1 MNQHWAYGLSCIPEL
16 FKSLLWSCAARE
28 AGLRQFSPVSL
39 SCVCTNFLARWLDP
53 VALVVLFVAVLRL
66 SALNCE
72 VQFMCCFT
80 DQGHRVKREIPAAM
94 QRVKLV
100 FIQGTGASLQ
110 RQLNMSL
117 AINASAEVHLLMSEL
132 IPYQSHRFFLT
143 RSWKDHE
150 HHLILQRTGGYI
162 GLQTNCFIRLNLNRK
177 WTKETLLSTRGR
189 KTVWKYL
196 KRQWRLVDVL

>member
-1 MNQHWAYGLSCIPEL
+1 MDCRVHQSFLKAYCKVVLHVKPDCNSSRRYRWAASARIS
-16 FKSLLWSCAARE
+16 SLGGWILWCWSSF
-28 AGLRQFSPVSL
+28 LLQ
-39 SCVCTNFLARWLDP
+39 SCVFPPWTVRSSSC
-53 VALVVLFVAVLRL
+53 VASLIMVA
-66 SALNCE
+66 E
-72 VQFMCCFT
+72 Y
-80 DQGHRVKREIPAAM
+80 KREIPAAM

-100 FIQGTGASLQ
+100 FIQRTGASLQ
-110 RQLNMSL
+110 HQLNMSL
-117 AINASAEVHLLMSEL
+117 AINASAEVHLFMSEL

-196 KRQWRLVDVL
+196 IRQWRLVDVL

>member
-1 MNQHWAYGLSCIPEL
+1 MCCTWSRIATVLAGIAELRLHEFPRSVVGSCSVGRPFCCSLASFRLEL
-16 FKSLLWSCAARE
+16 WGSS
-28 AGLRQFSPVSL
+28 
-39 SCVCTNFLARWLDP
+39 SCVASLIM
-53 VALVVLFVAVLRL
+53 VA
-66 SALNCE
+66 E
-72 VQFMCCFT
+72 Y
-80 DQGHRVKREIPAAM
+80 KREIPAAM
-94 QRVKLV
+94 QKVKLV
-100 FIQGTGASLQ
+100 FIQRTGASLQ
-110 RQLNMSL
+110 HQLNMSL
-117 AINASAEVHLLMSEL
+117 AINASAEVHLFMSEL

-196 KRQWRLVDVL
+196 IRQWRLVDVL